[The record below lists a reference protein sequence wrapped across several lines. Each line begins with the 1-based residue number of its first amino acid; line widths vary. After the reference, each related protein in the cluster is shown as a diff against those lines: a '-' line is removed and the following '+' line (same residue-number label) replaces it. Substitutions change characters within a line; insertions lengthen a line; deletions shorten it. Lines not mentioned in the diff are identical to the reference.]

1 MRDELT
7 RNEGLVDEGQD
18 QSCVLFDPLQGPGK
32 EEGTEHPRLT
42 AFARG

>member
-1 MRDELT
+1 MT
-7 RNEGLVDEGQD
+7 RSKEAVDEGQG